1 MLYITNFLLP
11 LMGVLTALFLGA
23 ATYLTY
29 QQMKGLKAK
38 SHGSEPNPD
47 YNPFFYGN
55 PVSPEQFIG
64 RKAEVRRVAGR
75 IVNGGQSSAITG
87 AFRSGKTSFLEYLAA
102 PQTTLYGNKADTVIF
117 SYQDAKTLPFECEQA
132 QFWKEVFKPL
142 QKRIADEMPDSSLD
156 KAYQTCQ
163 QNDFANIEE
172 LIAQIGDMNWQL
184 VLMID
189 EFDVLL
195 DRPHLNNTEFFGGLR
210 QLASRSKGALVLVM
224 TTNISLT
231 QFHQK
236 TKPFTKSGS
245 PYFNFLDEIVL
256 GPLSDS
262 EVEELLRQGDTYF
275 SDDDHRFLKEI
286 TGEHPYLLQVA
297 ASALWDS
304 YQNGNED
311 DFIKRQQHA
320 KHGFYDRT
328 KTTLNDIWQLWLPI
342 TRKAFIA
349 VALIR
354 AETLRTSLKIQPI
367 DIKNII
373 NDEPGFKQALEELE
387 KQGFVTDENGDWR
400 VRPTIFLSFI
410 ADQPTQE
417 LRQIV
422 DKTSITSQKSVS
434 L

>member
-1 MLYITNFLLP
+1 
-11 LMGVLTALFLGA
+11 MGVLTALFLGA

-29 QQMKGLKAK
+29 QQMKGLKGK
-38 SHGSEPNPD
+38 PHGSEPNPN

-87 AFRSGKTSFLEYLAA
+87 TFRSGKTSFLGYLVAREKQIA
-102 PQTTLYGNKADTVIF
+102 LYGNKADTVIF
-117 SYQDAKTLPFECEQA
+117 SYRDANRFNLECDQA
-132 QFWKEVFKPL
+132 QFWGYVFKPL
-142 QKRIADEMPDSSLD
+142 QKRIAEEMPDSSLD

-163 QNDFANIEE
+163 ENHFANLEE
-172 LIAQIGDMNWQL
+172 LIAQIGNMNWQL

-262 EVEELLRQGDTYF
+262 EVEELLAQDDTYF

-297 ASALWDS
+297 ASALWES

-311 DFIKRQQHA
+311 DPIKRQQHA
-320 KHGFYDRT
+320 KQDFYDRT
-328 KTTLNDIWQLWLPI
+328 KTTLNDIWQSWLPT

-354 AETLRTSLKIQPI
+354 LETLRTSLKIQPI
-367 DIKNII
+367 NITDII
-373 NDEPGFKQALEELE
+373 NEEPGFKQALEELE
-387 KQGFVTDENGDWR
+387 KQGFVTDDNGDWR
-400 VRPTIFLSFI
+400 VRPTIILSFI
-410 ADQPTQE
+410 ADQPAQE
-417 LRQIV
+417 LCKIV
-422 DKTSITSQKSVS
+422 EKTSITS
-434 L
+434 